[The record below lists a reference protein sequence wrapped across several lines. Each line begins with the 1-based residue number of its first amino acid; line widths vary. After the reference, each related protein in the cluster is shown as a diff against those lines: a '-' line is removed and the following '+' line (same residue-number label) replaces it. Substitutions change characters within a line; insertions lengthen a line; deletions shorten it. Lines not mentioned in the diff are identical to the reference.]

1 MNKRSKLIVCGIA
14 VIAVLCM
21 ALPVLFHG
29 TSNECKITSVSAADS
44 RNHSVDTYTVEQD
57 KKKCSVSFTDTAVI
71 DTAFTAEVSTDEPY
85 IIELTV
91 RDSQLPEYREIKD
104 ENVAMNTA
112 QTAVKYNADDSVM
125 KRVVYPQNRQLHF
138 SVTMQYKENVSGFI
152 GYSSIKVIPV
162 SKSKEYKLVTSPDK
176 TVEFIIKADDF
187 SKEET
192 DKLSTWSEDLQLYR
206 QQLYQ
211 LTGERQPYDGKTI
224 FDFTE
229 QIDYYGLAGNPIF
242 MNSSNLTKDLST
254 DKSVCIWKYIHEMS
268 HTFDGIEGSYIGNT
282 WNFDSELFANLKML
296 YVMENNGLSFQDS
309 SEKGADAYLKYS
321 AGNTLKNGIYSSDGF
336 LYLLICRL
344 REVQPDYWNSLQAVF
359 SNAHDSFNET
369 ESSTASERFINFFSL
384 LHQELGVNILSAFS
398 DAEKKAVINKYGNE
412 ITYLFD

>member
-1 MNKRSKLIVCGIA
+1 M
-14 VIAVLCM
+14 
-21 ALPVLFHG
+21 
-29 TSNECKITSVSAADS
+29 
-44 RNHSVDTYTVEQD
+44 
-57 KKKCSVSFTDTAVI
+57 
-71 DTAFTAEVSTDEPY
+71 
-85 IIELTV
+85 
-91 RDSQLPEYREIKD
+91 
-104 ENVAMNTA
+104 
-112 QTAVKYNADDSVM
+112 
-125 KRVVYPQNRQLHF
+125 
-138 SVTMQYKENVSGFI
+138 
-152 GYSSIKVIPV
+152 
-162 SKSKEYKLVTSPDK
+162 TSPDK

-309 SEKGADAYLKYS
+309 SEKEQMH
-321 AGNTLKNGIYSSDGF
+321 I
-336 LYLLICRL
+336 
-344 REVQPDYWNSLQAVF
+344 
-359 SNAHDSFNET
+359 
-369 ESSTASERFINFFSL
+369 
-384 LHQELGVNILSAFS
+384 
-398 DAEKKAVINKYGNE
+398 
-412 ITYLFD
+412 

>member
-1 MNKRSKLIVCGIA
+1 
-14 VIAVLCM
+14 
-21 ALPVLFHG
+21 
-29 TSNECKITSVSAADS
+29 
-44 RNHSVDTYTVEQD
+44 
-57 KKKCSVSFTDTAVI
+57 
-71 DTAFTAEVSTDEPY
+71 
-85 IIELTV
+85 
-91 RDSQLPEYREIKD
+91 
-104 ENVAMNTA
+104 MNTA
-112 QTAVKYNADDSVM
+112 QTAAKYNADDSVM

-138 SVTMQYKENVSGFI
+138 SVTTQYKENVSGFI

-192 DKLSTWSEDLQLYR
+192 DKLSAWSEDLQLYR

-296 YVMENNGLSFQDS
+296 YVMENNG
-309 SEKGADAYLKYS
+309 
-321 AGNTLKNGIYSSDGF
+321 F

-384 LHQELGVNILSAFS
+384 LHQEMGVNILSAFS

>member
-29 TSNECKITSVSAADS
+29 TSNECKITGVSAADS

-138 SVTMQYKENVSGFI
+138 SVTTQYKENVSGFI

-192 DKLSTWSEDLQLYR
+192 DKLSAWSEDLQLYR

-296 YVMENNGLSFQDS
+296 YVMENNGLSFQES

-321 AGNTLKNGIYSSDGF
+321 ASFPHNAFIPVGLCLRSHTIAYFLFIGNRHHLPSSFIGAISRNSFSVITGTPSFAAVLF
-336 LYLLICRL
+336 LDDVEWLSLLIRY
-344 REVQPDYWNSLQAVF
+344 DVF
-359 SNAHDSFNET
+359 PVTEPVTLPPSCSMRSFN
-369 ESSTASERFINFFSL
+369 
-384 LHQELGVNILSAFS
+384 
-398 DAEKKAVINKYGNE
+398 
-412 ITYLFD
+412 

>member
-1 MNKRSKLIVCGIA
+1 MI
-14 VIAVLCM
+14 
-21 ALPVLFHG
+21 ALPIILSSNGLASEIIFGQNLF
-29 TSNECKITSVSAADS
+29 ITA
-44 RNHSVDTYTVEQD
+44 
-57 KKKCSVSFTDTAVI
+57 I
-71 DTAFTAEVSTDEPY
+71 DTTGQPG
-85 IIELTV
+85 
-91 RDSQLPEYREIKD
+91 DSIRIVYDSAGIPIDTIRNDSAQPKPLFKD
-104 ENVAMNTA
+104 L
-112 QTAVKYNADDSVM
+112 VKYNADDSVM

-138 SVTMQYKENVSGFI
+138 SVTTQYKENVSGFI

-192 DKLSTWSEDLQLYR
+192 DKLSVWSEDLQLYR

-268 HTFDGIEGSYIGNT
+268 HTFDGIEGSQIGNT

-398 DAEKKAVINKYGNE
+398 NAEKKAVINKYGNE

>member
-29 TSNECKITSVSAADS
+29 TSNECKITGVSAADS

-138 SVTMQYKENVSGFI
+138 SVTTQYKENVSGFI

-192 DKLSTWSEDLQLYR
+192 DKLSVWSEDLQLYR

-229 QIDYYGLAGNPIF
+229 QIDYYGLAGNPI
-242 MNSSNLTKDLST
+242 L
-254 DKSVCIWKYIHEMS
+254 
-268 HTFDGIEGSYIGNT
+268 
-282 WNFDSELFANLKML
+282 
-296 YVMENNGLSFQDS
+296 
-309 SEKGADAYLKYS
+309 
-321 AGNTLKNGIYSSDGF
+321 
-336 LYLLICRL
+336 
-344 REVQPDYWNSLQAVF
+344 
-359 SNAHDSFNET
+359 
-369 ESSTASERFINFFSL
+369 
-384 LHQELGVNILSAFS
+384 
-398 DAEKKAVINKYGNE
+398 
-412 ITYLFD
+412 

>member
-1 MNKRSKLIVCGIA
+1 M
-14 VIAVLCM
+14 
-21 ALPVLFHG
+21 
-29 TSNECKITSVSAADS
+29 
-44 RNHSVDTYTVEQD
+44 
-57 KKKCSVSFTDTAVI
+57 
-71 DTAFTAEVSTDEPY
+71 
-85 IIELTV
+85 TV

-112 QTAVKYNADDSVM
+112 QTAAKYNADDSVM

-138 SVTMQYKENVSGFI
+138 LVTTQYKENVSGFI

-309 SEKGADAYLKYS
+309 SEKEQMH
-321 AGNTLKNGIYSSDGF
+321 I
-336 LYLLICRL
+336 
-344 REVQPDYWNSLQAVF
+344 
-359 SNAHDSFNET
+359 
-369 ESSTASERFINFFSL
+369 
-384 LHQELGVNILSAFS
+384 
-398 DAEKKAVINKYGNE
+398 
-412 ITYLFD
+412 